1 MRNVD
6 IAVSGADGTLQL
18 VLEIK
23 NVPGA
28 SAEWVTLMRRNLLA
42 HSFLPPAPFFLLV
55 LPDFLYLWTES
66 STADRLAKPDYKI
79 EAGDILAPYL
89 KYNQSLI
96 ELSRYGLE
104 MLTVSWLEDILH
116 ADLRPDSIDGN
127 LKWIFDSGLYRAVT
141 NGSLELEATT

>member
-6 IAVSGADGTLQL
+6 IAVTGADGTLQL

-28 SAEWVTLMRRNLLA
+28 TAEWVILMRRNLLA

-55 LPDFLYLWTES
+55 LPDFLYLWTGS
-66 STADRLAKPDYKI
+66 STLDGLAKPDYKI
-79 EAGDILAPYL
+79 ETSEMLAPYL

-116 ADLRPDSIDGN
+116 ADLRRNSVDGK
-127 LKWIFDSGLYRAVT
+127 LRWIFDSGLYRAIT
-141 NGSLELEATT
+141 NGSLELEAMT

>member
-6 IAVSGADGTLQL
+6 IAVTGADGTLQL

-28 SAEWVTLMRRNLLA
+28 TAEWVILMRRNLLA

-55 LPDFLYLWTES
+55 LPDFLYLWTGS
-66 STADRLAKPDYKI
+66 STLDGLAKPDYKI
-79 EAGDILAPYL
+79 ETSEMLAPYL

-116 ADLRPDSIDGN
+116 ADLRRDSVDGK
-127 LKWIFDSGLYRAVT
+127 LRWIFDSGLYRAIT
-141 NGSLELEATT
+141 NGSLELEAMT